1 MLNQAGVIDSNSVL
15 FHFLLPSLFA
25 AVFSAILQGVGES
38 ASSINYRTFTTTGS
52 NTTFSNS
59 TVTTADFVGNG
70 RTTTVQGGYQMAGWG
85 ISIGCGLVAGIIIG
99 FVYRLLNDSFE
110 EQIHFFNDTLHY
122 DFPKV
127 EAKKSQQPDASNAAD
142 PAVAAVNEPPIPLES
157 ANNL

>member
-15 FHFLLPSLFA
+15 FNFLLPSLFA

-38 ASSINYRTFTTTGS
+38 ASSLTYSTFTTSGS

-59 TVTTADFVGNG
+59 TVTTGDFVGSG

-110 EQIHFFNDTLHY
+110 EQIHFFNDTLLY

-127 EAKKSQQPDASNAAD
+127 EAKKSQEAAD
-142 PAVAAVNEPPIPLES
+142 AAAAVAVADAPPVPIES

>member
-1 MLNQAGVIDSNSVL
+1 
-15 FHFLLPSLFA
+15 
-25 AVFSAILQGVGES
+25 
-38 ASSINYRTFTTTGS
+38 
-52 NTTFSNS
+52 
-59 TVTTADFVGNG
+59 
-70 RTTTVQGGYQMAGWG
+70 MAGWG

-127 EAKKSQQPDASNAAD
+127 EAKKSQPDASNAAD
-142 PAVAAVNEPPIPLES
+142 PAVAVVNEPPIPLES

>member
-25 AVFSAILQGVGES
+25 AIFSAILQGVGQ
-38 ASSINYRTFTTTGS
+38 SSSSYTYNTFVTSGS
-52 NTTFSNS
+52 STTFSNK
-59 TVTTADFVGNG
+59 TVTTTDFVGSG
-70 RTTTVQGGYQMAGWG
+70 RNTTLQGGYQMAGWG
-85 ISIGCGLVAGIIIG
+85 ISIGCGIVAGIIIG

-110 EQIHFFNDTLHY
+110 EQIHFFNDTILY

-127 EAKKSQQPDASNAAD
+127 EDKAKKSQGDAAA
-142 PAVAAVNEPPIPLES
+142 PPVPIES